1 MPIRDEQRARFCV
14 GNPSGRLREVDFL
27 GLAGAVEAAEFG
39 LEGGGAAIGVEAAD
53 VTRGEGVGET
63 VAFAVLRFGAV
74 EVVDALEEALAEE
87 SARGGV
93 ENGGLE
99 REEDELVDFGLEL
112 ELEEGGGEAGAD
124 AFGEVDEV
132 ADAFECLEEA
142 VGIVVFGGVRVE
154 QAARELEGELE
165 DVVLFADEKDFA
177 VGVVDF
183 LDEVEDVEVL
193 VEGVEALEL
202 ALNAAE
208 EGAALGVGG
217 KAQ

>member
-1 MPIRDEQRARFCV
+1 
-14 GNPSGRLREVDFL
+14 
-27 GLAGAVEAAEFG
+27 LAGAVEAAEFG
-39 LEGGGAAIGVEAAD
+39 LEGGAAAIGVEAAD
-53 VTRGEGVGET
+53 VACGEGVGEA

-87 SARGGV
+87 CARGGV

-99 REEDELVDFGLEL
+99 GEEDELVDFGLEL

-124 AFGEVDEV
+124 ALGEVDEV
-132 ADAFECLEEA
+132 ADAFERLEEA
-142 VGIVVFGGVRVE
+142 VRVVFGGVGVE

-165 DVVLFADEKDFA
+165 DVALFANEQDFA
-177 VGVVDF
+177 IRVVDF

-202 ALNAAE
+202 ALDAA
-208 EGAALGVGG
+208 
-217 KAQ
+217 